1 MAEETEGKNETK
13 LPLEGSLRKSDQ
25 ALVVKTTPPEL
36 LETANKLKEQ
46 GYTTVVSLSAVD
58 YPKDGKMTLIVH
70 VTGYELPPGYPKM
83 VEIQVDLPRENPRVP
98 SLINVWTSVDFQERE
113 AYEMFGIT
121 FEGHPDLRHILLDP
135 EEFKD
140 LRPLRK
146 DFVVKEENIMLKE
159 NWGDYRG

>member
-1 MAEETEGKNETK
+1 MGEETAASKVPLPVEGNI
-13 LPLEGSLRKSDQ
+13 RKSDG
-25 ALVVKTTPPEL
+25 AYVIKTTPDHLVEV
-36 LETANKLKEQ
+36 AHSLKNE

-58 YPKDGKMTLIVH
+58 YPKEGKLTLIVH
-70 VTGYELPPGYPKM
+70 VTGYALGGDKPKM
-83 VEIQVDLPRENPRVP
+83 VEIQVDLPRDEPRVP
-98 SLINVWTSVDFQERE
+98 TLTGVWTSADFQERE
-113 AYEMFGIT
+113 AFEMFGII

-135 EEFKD
+135 EEYKE